1 MGKKGR
7 RKKEKDV
14 QVSDKDSRDLKT
26 QTKEF
31 DFDIV
36 SQTGKKIP
44 CHKFELSKVS
54 PVFDAMLKMK
64 ESKEVSNGCIE
75 IIDVSDQA
83 LEAMVKFIYANYIQE
98 DEDVCQDLLILANKY
113 DLKNLADKIIPEF
126 VAKLD
131 VDNCVEGYVFGFLHR
146 HEKIHEAAYHIVISE
161 WEWLQKEKK
170 EELQKFSELY
180 PKEFKDLREKI
191 SRNQLAAKKANIH
204 VDMHYIL
211 ESDSTKK
218 EPFEKDYRVGE
229 VLDKRGFGTVYA
241 SIRVCDGKEVSIK
254 HVARTKV
261 TEWEFVSTYQIPIL
275 RQYKHTSI
283 HGTFFRIFLQNN
295 FLRKIGVQKMKKM
308 F

>member
-98 DEDVCQDLLILANKY
+98 NEDVCQDLLILANKY
-113 DLKNLADKIIPEF
+113 DLKNLAEKIIPKF
-126 VAKLD
+126 IANLD
-131 VDNCVEGYVFGFLHR
+131 VENCVEGYVFGFLHR
-146 HEKIHEAAYHIVISE
+146 HEKIQDAAYHIIIYE
-161 WEWLQKEKK
+161 WDWLKKEKK
-170 EELQKFSELY
+170 EEIKMFSESY
-180 PKEFKDLREKI
+180 PKEFEDLMKKMKI
-191 SRNQLAAKKANIH
+191 SGIQLAAKANNQVVFKHH
-204 VDMHYIL
+204 VVDYIL
-211 ESDSTKK
+211 ESDRTKK
-218 EPFEKDYRVGE
+218 EPFEEAYRVGE
-229 VLDKRGFGTVYA
+229 VLSHRRTRTVYNGL
-241 SIRVCDGKEVSIK
+241 RVCDGKKVSIK
-254 HVARTKV
+254 YVARCNV
-261 TEWEFVSTYQIPIL
+261 RYWEFVSTNHTKIHT
-275 RQYKHTSI
+275 YKHVNT
-283 HGTFFRIFLQNN
+283 L
-295 FLRKIGVQKMKKM
+295 
-308 F
+308 